1 MTTIAW
7 DGETLAAD
15 SQLTGG
21 DFVYQQND
29 KKIFNVNG
37 HLVAMAGDDG
47 QCWQFLDW
55 YRNPDQDYP
64 DKLDDMGAL
73 AITKR
78 GAFEYGSCKIPTKI
92 KPPFAIGTGSAFA
105 MGAMLHG
112 ASAAEAVDIA
122 CKLDKYSSKP
132 IKTARLR

>member
-1 MTTIAW
+1 
-7 DGETLAAD
+7 
-15 SQLTGG
+15 
-21 DFVYQQND
+21 
-29 KKIFNVNG
+29 
-37 HLVAMAGDDG
+37 MAGDEG

-55 YRNPDQDYP
+55 YKNPDQDYP

-73 AITKR
+73 VITKR
-78 GAFEYGSCKIPTKI
+78 GAVSYASCKIPTKI
-92 KPPFAIGTGSAFA
+92 KPPFSIGTGSAFA